1 VSERPEIG
9 PDLTINALLEAY
21 PGVRPVLKARDI
33 DTCCGG
39 VHTLAEVAGI
49 KGFFLKE
56 LLEVLRRAAAAVPI
70 TGADSVRQVLARHP
84 QTLPVFE
91 KFGLMGCGG
100 SEGPD
105 ERIDLF
111 ASIHRLDAAALL
123 RDLQESVDRPPEAAR
138 SGTAPAEIAPAPLYP
153 AFLKGALVCTLTL
166 GATFGAWNLLMIHR
180 AILAN
185 PPSHNWVHAGFQ
197 IWGFV
202 FLFIVGVSV
211 HTFPRFLG
219 TELRHP
225 RGARSTLWLTIA
237 GQVLI
242 SWGRLGE
249 LLPGTL
255 PSLELGILLQ
265 ASAVAIWAGV
275 LVSTWRRA
283 GSPKDLVMLYLGAGT
298 LSWLAAAGFF
308 IVGAVKALIEEDTDA
323 AVKWNQPV
331 YALALYGGALAWIQG
346 MFLRTGPVFLSLRP
360 TRFGLVK
367 AALLLGQAGAWVAAI
382 GGARVGRPGA
392 LALMDLGL
400 LGVAAAVALFAA
412 GARPFSRGMQHV
424 MPGGGSFATIV
435 RLAFAA
441 SLLFAALGG
450 YYGTADLAGW
460 PANGLIHDGARHAF
474 TLGFVT
480 LMIFGMAA
488 RVVPVFGGA
497 DLRYPKLLAAGSW
510 MIAAGVILRETQ
522 VGVVL
527 LHAPGLTWLSGLSGF
542 VAATGVIFC
551 SVSIWSTLNARPAGA
566 VRKSVAIE
574 EDANVG
580 ALVDAHEEAIPILVE
595 AGFTAIANPLLRKT
609 LARAVTLRQACSI
622 HKIDLAQVLVR
633 LRQACTHKT

>member
-1 VSERPEIG
+1 MSERPEIG
-9 PDLTINALLEAY
+9 PNLTVEALLAAY
-21 PGVRPVLKARDI
+21 PEVRPALQARGI

-39 VHTLAEVAGI
+39 VHTLLEVAGI
-49 KGFFLKE
+49 KGYFLKE
-56 LLEVLRRAAAAVPI
+56 LLASLRQAATGSI
-70 TGADSVRQVLARHP
+70 TGADTVRQVLARHP
-84 QTLPVFE
+84 QTVMVFE

-100 SEGPD
+100 SAGPD

-123 RDLQESVDRPPEAAR
+123 RELQDAVDHPPAVPNPGAVKEA
-138 SGTAPAEIAPAPLYP
+138 PPLYP
-153 AFLKGALVCTLTL
+153 AFLKAALLCTLTL

-180 AILAN
+180 SILAN

-202 FLFIVGVSV
+202 FLFLVGVSL

-225 RGARSTLWLTIA
+225 RWARSTLWLTLG

-242 SWGRLGE
+242 SWGRLGD
-249 LLPGTL
+249 LLPATL
-255 PSLELGILLQ
+255 PSLTIGILLQ
-265 ASAVAIWAGV
+265 AAAVVLWAGV
-275 LVSTWRRA
+275 LFATWRRA
-283 GSPKDLVMLYLGAGT
+283 DSPRDLVLAFLGAGT

-308 IVGAVKALIEEDTDA
+308 LYGALQALLETDTDA

-331 YALALYGGALAWIQG
+331 YALALYGGTLAWIQG
-346 MFLRTGPVFLSLRP
+346 MFLRTGTMFLSLKP
-360 TRFGLVK
+360 TRLGLVK
-367 AALLLGQAGAWVAAI
+367 AALFLGQAGAWTAAI

-392 LALMDLGL
+392 LALMDAGL
-400 LGVAAAVALFAA
+400 LGVAASVVVYAA
-412 GARPFSRGMQHV
+412 GMRPFSRGLQHV
-424 MPGGGSFATIV
+424 MPGGGSFATVV
-435 RLAFAA
+435 RLAFAG

-480 LMIFGMAA
+480 LIIFGFAS
-488 RVVPVFGGA
+488 RVVPIFGGT
-497 DLRYPKLLAAGSW
+497 DLRHPRLLAAGSW
-510 MIAAGVILRETQ
+510 LIVAGVILREAQ
-522 VGVVL
+522 VGVAL
-527 LHAPGLTWLSGLSGF
+527 LNMPALTWISGPSGF
-542 VAATGVIFC
+542 VAATGVFLC
-551 SVSIWSTLNARPAGA
+551 SLAIWSTLNARP
-566 VRKSVAIE
+566 VAATRTRVTID

-595 AGFTAIANPLLRKT
+595 AGFTPIANPLLRKT

-622 HKIDLAQVLVR
+622 HKIDVDQLLKR
-633 LRQACTHKT
+633 LRETCTPRT